1 MNTTFGLFGLI
12 CILFLFV
19 SCSGDPS
26 SRWQE
31 TDLMQYGLPVKIQAP
46 ANIEVNRSPFSGSE
60 EFQLTGP
67 KDYGMTVLV
76 LDATTPNATEVKS
89 ELEELVKRGKYFSDF
104 IVSEDDGFVYRI
116 SIDSL
121 HAVYGFRK
129 VKIQGGKQIIFQNPY
144 MSKLTEEQARRLYTS
159 LPE

>member
-1 MNTTFGLFGLI
+1 
-12 CILFLFV
+12 
-19 SCSGDPS
+19 
-26 SRWQE
+26 
-31 TDLMQYGLPVKIQAP
+31 MQYGLPVKIQAP